1 MPNIIIKKVSILNH
15 DKGERT
21 TMDIHKVVCVGAGLI
36 GQGWATLFSS
46 AGLEVIL
53 QDVTETLLEKA
64 IEGVKSNLI
73 FLEAKSLLKQGEANA
88 ALKRIKTSRLIGEAV
103 READYVQES
112 VPDHYD
118 FKKQVFREMDVA
130 APDHAI
136 LASSSSGLLMTE
148 IQKATR
154 KPRRCVL
161 AHPVLPVFL
170 IPLVEIAGGEQTSR
184 ETLNATYDFMKRLG
198 KVPVMLK
205 REVPGYIVNRLQA
218 ALLREAIDLVDKDIV
233 SAEDVDKAFCM
244 GIGLRDPIV
253 GPFLRIHLAGDGV
266 ERFIENYSQSYRYRW
281 ETMETWTSIPPAA
294 AEKIVKGVK
303 EMEMVRS
310 RKLEEI
316 KIWRDEMLVELLN
329 VLRKPR

>member
-1 MPNIIIKKVSILNH
+1 
-15 DKGERT
+15 
-21 TMDIHKVVCVGAGLI
+21 MDIHKVVCVGAGLI
-36 GQGWATLFSS
+36 GQGWATIFSS
-46 AGLEVIL
+46 AGLEVTL

-64 IEGVKSNLI
+64 MEGVKSNLI
-73 FLEAKSLLKQGEANA
+73 FLEAKSFLKQGEAEA

-130 APDHAI
+130 SPDHAI

-154 KPRRCVL
+154 KPGRCVL
-161 AHPVLPVFL
+161 VHPVLPVFL

-184 ETLNATYDFMKRLG
+184 ETLTATYDFMKRLG

-281 ETMETWTSIPPAA
+281 ETMETWTSIPPSA

-316 KIWRDEMLVELLN
+316 KVWRDEMLVKLLN

>member
-1 MPNIIIKKVSILNH
+1 
-15 DKGERT
+15 
-21 TMDIHKVVCVGAGLI
+21 MDIHKVVCVGAGLI

-53 QDVTETLLEKA
+53 QDVTETVLEKA
-64 IEGVKSNLI
+64 IEGVKSNLT
-73 FLEAKSLLKQGEANA
+73 FLEAKNLLKQGEAEA

-103 READYVQES
+103 QDADYVQES

-148 IQKATR
+148 IQKVTR
-154 KPRRCVL
+154 KPGRCVL

-184 ETLNATYDFMKRLG
+184 DTLTATYDFMKRLG
-198 KVPVMLK
+198 KVPVLLK
-205 REVPGYIVNRLQA
+205 REVPGYIVNRFQA
-218 ALLREAIDLVDKDIV
+218 ALLREAIDLIDKDIV

-281 ETMETWTSIPPAA
+281 ESMETWTSIPPSA
-294 AEKIVKGVK
+294 AEKMVKGVK

-316 KIWRDEMLVELLN
+316 KIWRDEMLVKLLN
-329 VLRKPR
+329 VLRKG

>member
-1 MPNIIIKKVSILNH
+1 
-15 DKGERT
+15 
-21 TMDIHKVVCVGAGLI
+21 MDIHKVVCVGAGLI
-36 GQGWATLFSS
+36 GQGWATIFSS
-46 AGLEVIL
+46 SGLEVTL

-64 IEGVKSNLI
+64 MEGVKSNLI
-73 FLEAKSLLKQGEANA
+73 FLEAKSFLKQGEAEA

-154 KPRRCVL
+154 KPGRCVL
-161 AHPVLPVFL
+161 VHPVLPVFL

-184 ETLNATYDFMKRLG
+184 ETLTATYDFMKRLG
-198 KVPVMLK
+198 KVPVLLK
-205 REVPGYIVNRLQA
+205 REVSGYIVNRLQA

-281 ETMETWTSIPPAA
+281 ETMETWTSIPPSA

-316 KIWRDEMLVELLN
+316 KIWRDEMLVKLLN

>member
-1 MPNIIIKKVSILNH
+1 
-15 DKGERT
+15 
-21 TMDIHKVVCVGAGLI
+21 MDIHKVVCVGAGLI
-36 GQGWATLFSS
+36 GQGWATIFSS
-46 AGLEVIL
+46 AGLEVTL

-64 IEGVKSNLI
+64 MEGVKSNLI
-73 FLEAKSLLKQGEANA
+73 FLEAKSFLKQGEAEA

-154 KPRRCVL
+154 KPGRCVL
-161 AHPVLPVFL
+161 VHPVLPVFL

-184 ETLNATYDFMKRLG
+184 ETLTATYDFMKRLG
-198 KVPVMLK
+198 KVPVLLK
-205 REVPGYIVNRLQA
+205 REVSGYIVNRLQA

-281 ETMETWTSIPPAA
+281 ETMETWTSIPPSA

-316 KIWRDEMLVELLN
+316 KVWRDEMLVKLLN
-329 VLRKPR
+329 VVRKPR

>member
-1 MPNIIIKKVSILNH
+1 
-15 DKGERT
+15 
-21 TMDIHKVVCVGAGLI
+21 MDIHKVVCVGAGLI
-36 GQGWATLFSS
+36 GQGWATIFSS
-46 AGLEVIL
+46 AGLEVTL

-64 IEGVKSNLI
+64 MEGVKSNLI
-73 FLEAKSLLKQGEANA
+73 FLEAKSFLKQGEAEA

-154 KPRRCVL
+154 KPGRCVL
-161 AHPVLPVFL
+161 VHPVLPVFL

-205 REVPGYIVNRLQA
+205 REVSGYIVNRLQA

-281 ETMETWTSIPPAA
+281 ETMETWTSIPPSA

-316 KIWRDEMLVELLN
+316 KIWRDEMLVKLLN

>member
-1 MPNIIIKKVSILNH
+1 
-15 DKGERT
+15 
-21 TMDIHKVVCVGAGLI
+21 MDIHKVVCVGAGLI
-36 GQGWATLFSS
+36 GQGWATIFSS
-46 AGLEVIL
+46 AGLEVTL

-64 IEGVKSNLI
+64 MEGVKSNLI
-73 FLEAKSLLKQGEANA
+73 FLEAKSFLKQGEAEA

-130 APDHAI
+130 SPDHAI

-161 AHPVLPVFL
+161 VHPVLPVFL

-184 ETLNATYDFMKRLG
+184 ETLTATYDFMKRLG
-198 KVPVMLK
+198 KVPVLLK
-205 REVPGYIVNRLQA
+205 REVSGYIVNRLQA

-281 ETMETWTSIPPAA
+281 ETMETWTSIPPSA

-316 KIWRDEMLVELLN
+316 KIWRDEMLVKLLN

>member
-1 MPNIIIKKVSILNH
+1 
-15 DKGERT
+15 
-21 TMDIHKVVCVGAGLI
+21 MDIHKVVCVGAGLI

-53 QDVTETLLEKA
+53 QDVTETVLEKA
-64 IEGVKSNLI
+64 MEGVKSNLI
-73 FLEAKSLLKQGEANA
+73 FLEAKSLLKSGEAEA
-88 ALKRIKTSRLIGEAV
+88 ALKRIKMSGLIGEAV
-103 READYVQES
+103 RNADYVQES
-112 VPDHYD
+112 VPDQYD

-148 IQKATR
+148 IQKVTR

-161 AHPVLPVFL
+161 VHPVLPVFL
-170 IPLVEIAGGEQTSR
+170 IPLIEIAGGEQTSR
-184 ETLNATYDFMKRLG
+184 ETLITTYDFMKRLG
-198 KVPVMLK
+198 KVPVLLK

-281 ETMETWTSIPPAA
+281 ETMETWTSIPPSAA
-294 AEKIVKGVK
+294 KKIVKGVK
-303 EMEMVRS
+303 EMGMVRS
-310 RKLEEI
+310 RTLEEI
-316 KIWRDEMLVELLN
+316 KNWRDEMLVKLLN
-329 VLRKPR
+329 VVRKPR

>member
-1 MPNIIIKKVSILNH
+1 
-15 DKGERT
+15 
-21 TMDIHKVVCVGAGLI
+21 MDIHKVVCVGAGLI
-36 GQGWATLFSS
+36 GQGWATIFSS
-46 AGLEVIL
+46 AGLEVTL

-64 IEGVKSNLI
+64 MEGVKSNLI
-73 FLEAKSLLKQGEANA
+73 FLEAKSFLKQGEAEA

-154 KPRRCVL
+154 KPGRCVL
-161 AHPVLPVFL
+161 VHPVLPVFL

-184 ETLNATYDFMKRLG
+184 ETLTATYDFMKRLG
-198 KVPVMLK
+198 KVPVLLK
-205 REVPGYIVNRLQA
+205 REVSGYIVNRLQA

-281 ETMETWTSIPPAA
+281 ETMETWTSIPSSA

-316 KIWRDEMLVELLN
+316 KIWRDEMLVKLLN

>member
-1 MPNIIIKKVSILNH
+1 
-15 DKGERT
+15 
-21 TMDIHKVVCVGAGLI
+21 MDIHKVVCVGAGLI

-53 QDVTETLLEKA
+53 QDVAETVLEKA

-73 FLEAKSLLKQGEANA
+73 FLEGKSLINQGEAEA
-88 ALKRIKTSRLIGEAV
+88 ALKRIKTSKLIGEAV
-103 READYVQES
+103 RNADYIQES

-118 FKKQVFREMDVA
+118 FKKQVFTEMDVA

-161 AHPVLPVFL
+161 VHPVLPVFL
-170 IPLVEIAGGEQTSR
+170 IPLVEIAGGEQTSH
-184 ETLNATYDFMKRLG
+184 ETLNTAYDFMKRLG
-198 KVPVMLK
+198 KVPVLLK
-205 REVPGYIVNRLQA
+205 REVSGYIVNRLQA
-218 ALLREAIDLVDKDIV
+218 ALLREAIDLVDKGVV

-281 ETMETWTSIPPAA
+281 ETMETWTSIPPSAA
-294 AEKIVKGVK
+294 KKVVKGVN

-316 KIWRDEMLVELLN
+316 KIWRDEMLVKLLN
-329 VLRKPR
+329 VLRKG

>member
-1 MPNIIIKKVSILNH
+1 
-15 DKGERT
+15 
-21 TMDIHKVVCVGAGLI
+21 MDIHKVVCVGAGLI
-36 GQGWATLFSS
+36 GQGWATIFSS
-46 AGLEVIL
+46 AGLEVTL

-64 IEGVKSNLI
+64 MEGVKSNLI
-73 FLEAKSLLKQGEANA
+73 FLEAKSFLKQGEAEA

-154 KPRRCVL
+154 KPGRCVL
-161 AHPVLPVFL
+161 VHPVLPVFL

-184 ETLNATYDFMKRLG
+184 ETLTATYDFMKRLG
-198 KVPVMLK
+198 KVPVLLK
-205 REVPGYIVNRLQA
+205 REVSGYIVNRLQA

-281 ETMETWTSIPPAA
+281 ETMETWTSIPSSA

-310 RKLEEI
+310 RRLEEI
-316 KIWRDEMLVELLN
+316 KIWRDEMLVKLLN

>member
-1 MPNIIIKKVSILNH
+1 
-15 DKGERT
+15 
-21 TMDIHKVVCVGAGLI
+21 MDIHKVVCVGAGLI
-36 GQGWATLFSS
+36 GQGWATIFSS
-46 AGLEVIL
+46 AGLEVTL

-64 IEGVKSNLI
+64 MEGVKSNLI
-73 FLEAKSLLKQGEANA
+73 FLEAKSFLKQGEAEA

-130 APDHAI
+130 APEHAI

-154 KPRRCVL
+154 KPGRCVL
-161 AHPVLPVFL
+161 VHPVLPVFL

-184 ETLNATYDFMKRLG
+184 ETLTATYDFMKRLG
-198 KVPVMLK
+198 KVPVLLK
-205 REVPGYIVNRLQA
+205 REVSGYIVNRLQA

-281 ETMETWTSIPPAA
+281 ETMETWTSIPPSA

-316 KIWRDEMLVELLN
+316 KVWRDEMLVKLLN

>member
-1 MPNIIIKKVSILNH
+1 
-15 DKGERT
+15 
-21 TMDIHKVVCVGAGLI
+21 MDIHKVVCVGAGLI

-53 QDVTETLLEKA
+53 QDVTETVLEKA
-64 IEGVKSNLI
+64 IEGVKSNLT
-73 FLEAKSLLKQGEANA
+73 FLEAKNLLKQGEAEA

-103 READYVQES
+103 RDADYVQES

-148 IQKATR
+148 IQKVTR
-154 KPRRCVL
+154 KPGRCVL

-184 ETLNATYDFMKRLG
+184 DTLTATYDFMKRLG
-198 KVPVMLK
+198 KVPVLLK
-205 REVPGYIVNRLQA
+205 REVPGYIVNRFQA
-218 ALLREAIDLVDKDIV
+218 ALLREAIDLIDKDIV

-281 ETMETWTSIPPAA
+281 ESMETWTSIPPSA
-294 AEKIVKGVK
+294 AEKMVKGVK

-316 KIWRDEMLVELLN
+316 KIWRDEMLVKLLN
-329 VLRKPR
+329 VLRKG

>member
-1 MPNIIIKKVSILNH
+1 
-15 DKGERT
+15 
-21 TMDIHKVVCVGAGLI
+21 MDIHKVVCVGAGLI

-53 QDVTETLLEKA
+53 QDVTETVLEKA

-88 ALKRIKTSRLIGEAV
+88 ALKRIKTNRLIGEAV

-161 AHPVLPVFL
+161 VHPVLPVFL

-184 ETLNATYDFMKRLG
+184 ETLTATYDFMKRLG

-281 ETMETWTSIPPAA
+281 ETMETWTSIPPSA

-316 KIWRDEMLVELLN
+316 KIWRDEMLVKLLN

>member
-1 MPNIIIKKVSILNH
+1 
-15 DKGERT
+15 
-21 TMDIHKVVCVGAGLI
+21 MDIHKVVCVGAGLI

-46 AGLEVIL
+46 AGIEVTL
-53 QDVTETLLEKA
+53 QDVTETVLEKA
-64 IEGVKSNLI
+64 IEGVKSNLS
-73 FLEAKSLLKQGEANA
+73 FLEAKNLIKQGEAEA
-88 ALKRIKTSRLIGEAV
+88 ALKRITMSMLIGEAV
-103 READYVQES
+103 RDADYVQES

-154 KPRRCVL
+154 KPGRCVL
-161 AHPVLPVFL
+161 VHPVLPVYL
-170 IPLVEIAGGEQTSR
+170 IPLIEIAGGEQTSR
-184 ETLNATYDFMKRLG
+184 ETLIATYDFMKRLG
-198 KVPVMLK
+198 KVPVLLK
-205 REVPGYIVNRLQA
+205 REVPGYIVNRFQA

-281 ETMETWTSIPPAA
+281 ETMETWTSIPPSA

-316 KIWRDEMLVELLN
+316 KIWRDEMLVKLLN